1 MANADTRF
9 GLRLIPSRRAYSFRK
24 VLVASTYAT
33 NVFVGDALTRA
44 STAIS
49 NATVVKT
56 ATGEYPIGSLES
68 AIRVTPGTGNGI
80 LGVIT
85 AIDAPIGLA
94 TNYGIASTARVVT
107 ICDDPQAEY
116 EIQAEGSFSDTQV
129 GLNAVL
135 IDTHSGDTTYGLSGT
150 ELDCGT
156 TTAPAADAAFQL
168 TVKEVIPR
176 ADNEVG
182 TNVKLRVRIN
192 NHLNA
197 HAVVGKAQ
205 GDNTCQL

>member
-1 MANADTRF
+1 MANTDNRF
-9 GLRLIPSRRAYSFRK
+9 GLRLIPGRKAYSFRK
-24 VLVASTYAT
+24 VLVASTYST

-44 STAIS
+44 GTAIS
-49 NATVVKT
+49 NASEITT
-56 ATGEYPIGSLES
+56 ATGKYGIGSLES

-94 TNYGIASTARVVT
+94 TNYGLASTARVVT

-135 IDTHSGDTTYGLSGT
+135 IDTHTGDTTYGLSGT

-156 TTAPAADAAFQL
+156 TTAPAADAAYQL
-168 TVKEVIPR
+168 TVKGVIDR
-176 ADNEVG
+176 ADNAVG

-192 NHLNA
+192 NNLNSNA
-197 HAVVGKAQ
+197 IVGKA
-205 GDNTCQL
+205 

>member
-1 MANADTRF
+1 MANTDNRF

-24 VLVASTYAT
+24 VLVADTYAT
-33 NVFVGDALTRA
+33 NVFVGDALARA

-49 NATVVKT
+49 NATEITT
-56 ATGEYPIGSLES
+56 ATGKYGIGSLES
-68 AIRVTPGTGNGI
+68 AIRVTVGTGNGI

-85 AIDAPIGLA
+85 AIDPLYGVAD
-94 TNYGIASTARVVT
+94 NYGRASTARVVT

-135 IDTHSGDTTYGLSGT
+135 IDTHTGNTTSGLSGT

-156 TTAPAADAAFQL
+156 TTAPAADAGFQL
-168 TVKEVIPR
+168 TVKGVIDR

-192 NHLNA
+192 NNLNSN
-197 HAVVGKAQ
+197 AVVGKA
-205 GDNTCQL
+205 

>member
-1 MANADTRF
+1 MANTDNRF
-9 GLRLIPSRRAYSFRK
+9 GLKLIPGRRAYSFKK

-33 NVFVGDALTRA
+33 NVFVGDALARA
-44 STAIS
+44 TTAIS
-49 NATVVKT
+49 NATEVTT
-56 ATGEYPIGSLES
+56 AVGKYGIGSLES

-85 AIDAPIGLA
+85 SIDPLYGVAD
-94 TNYGIASTARVVT
+94 NYGKASTARVVT

-135 IDTHSGDTTYGLSGT
+135 IDTHSGDTTSGLSGT
-150 ELDCGT
+150 EIDCGT
-156 TTAPAADAAFQL
+156 TTAPAADAAYQL
-168 TVKEVIPR
+168 TVKGVIDR

-192 NHLNA
+192 NNLNSN
-197 HAVVGKAQ
+197 AVVGKA
-205 GDNTCQL
+205 